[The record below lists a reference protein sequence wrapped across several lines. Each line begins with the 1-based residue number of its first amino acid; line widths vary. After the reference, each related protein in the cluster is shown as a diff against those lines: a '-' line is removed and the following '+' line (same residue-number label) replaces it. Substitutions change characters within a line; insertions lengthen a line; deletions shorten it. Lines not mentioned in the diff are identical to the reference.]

1 MTHNIYW
8 WNLENLFSIEHDTS
22 RSDFLASTLNSEL
35 RGWTQAVLDRK
46 LANLL
51 SIITQFNGGLGP
63 DIFGVCEVENEAI
76 VSNLAAMMSSRLG
89 RTYSYKH
96 ADSDDKRGI
105 DTALIY
111 DTTKYNVEDEVFTL
125 RIIKRNATRDLLQIH
140 LNTVAG
146 NHLVLVLN
154 HWPSRSGGTF
164 ESEPY
169 RIMVAENLAYWVE
182 RIHEERGKH
191 TPIVLMG
198 DFNDDPFDRSITTY
212 LMAVNSRQR
221 VLNARNNMFH
231 NLMYQFLD
239 AGVGTYAHG
248 SSQHLLDQFMV
259 SKSIASNSHLY
270 PFKVVSTDILAYDEM
285 VSGDYKKP
293 IRFSRPSSSSY
304 DPDGFSDHLPIE
316 LILQERV

>member
-8 WNLENLFSIEHDTS
+8 WNLENLFSIEHDPS

-35 RGWTQAVLDRK
+35 RGWTQAVLDHK

-51 SIITQFNGGLGP
+51 SIITQFNGELGP
-63 DIFGVCEVENEAI
+63 DIFGICEVENEAI

-164 ESEPY
+164 QSEPY

-212 LMAVNSRQR
+212 LMAVNSKQR
-221 VLNARNNMFH
+221 VLNARNHMFH

-270 PFKVVSTDILAYDEM
+270 PFTVVSTDILAYDEM